1 MIILSCDHAGYDY
14 TQQLAKFLD
23 KQKLEYKY
31 MGPKQFD
38 KEDDYP
44 DYIIPASKE
53 VLKSKENIGIFMCGS
68 GIGANIV
75 ANRFKGIRA
84 VCAQDYVTA
93 YLARKDED
101 ANVLTMGARLI
112 SFRSAVKIVKVFLSS
127 EFEGGRHIRRINK
140 Y

>member
-23 KQKLEYKY
+23 KQNIEYKY
-31 MGPKQFD
+31 MGPKQFN

-75 ANRFKGIRA
+75 AIADGKPKQLGLIEILKY
-84 VCAQDYVTA
+84 YVN
-93 YLARKDED
+93 YQQ
-101 ANVLTMGARLI
+101 
-112 SFRSAVKIVKVFLSS
+112 
-127 EFEGGRHIRRINK
+127 K
-140 Y
+140 YF